1 MTSDK
6 SSLHLA
12 IFTLALA
19 GTLLAWVEMSL
30 TGVSPTSDGHV
41 SRQVAPGLSIVVQAD
56 APLMTA
62 QLTNTSV
69 TTEVATR

>member
-30 TGVSPTSDGHV
+30 NGVSPASDRHV
-41 SRQVAPGLSIVVQAD
+41 SRQVAPGLSIAVEGD

-62 QLTNTSV
+62 QINDSSV
-69 TTEVATR
+69 TTDVMTR